1 MKLTDPP
8 FDPDNI
14 ERQLTHAATQLL
26 FSLCPEVEAAGA
38 ARQRRVMTA
47 IQSQLAATVANMRAD
62 IKIAECLGP
71 AAFQHAVLNLA
82 FQGLQAFRSSNTVSA
97 SRRLTSPGKIL
108 PAPRTHRRSSCA
120 AAAQSR

>member
-1 MKLTDPP
+1 MNFTEPP

-26 FSLCPEVEAAGA
+26 FGLCPEVEAAGA

-47 IQSQLAATVANMRAD
+47 IQNQLTATVANIRAD
-62 IKIAECLGP
+62 IQIADCLGP
-71 AAFQHAVLNLA
+71 AAYQHAVLKLA
-82 FQGLQAFRSSNTVSA
+82 LQGLQAFRTSNTASA

-108 PAPRTHRRSSCA
+108 PAPRTHRRNSCA
-120 AAAQSR
+120 ATAQSR